1 MPTISMT
8 SKMTPRIKEWNY
20 MFLKQTSEMAVKS
33 SINDCLGKENKNR
46 IPHLYKF
53 YISLFLR
60 SKNSMVCTLK
70 VHLSK
75 GRRIKRN
82 IYQIQ
87 IRGTKHKIGGW
98 KTYALTDTSNVQIKP
113 V

>member
-1 MPTISMT
+1 MT
-8 SKMTPRIKEWNY
+8 ALEK
-20 MFLKQTSEMAVKS
+20 
-33 SINDCLGKENKNR
+33 NKDG

-75 GRRIKRN
+75 GRRIQRN

-98 KTYALTDTSNVQIKP
+98 KTYALTDTSKIQIKA